1 MLGGIFRQVS
11 RAVVSPGGRS
21 RMLSPLMAFAAV
33 GMATACEPGGGGG
46 GRSGGGSCSAANPF
60 MVDPNLCDPTKA
72 ENVYAFRARDIDGNM
87 VELDKYR
94 GHVMV
99 VVNVASE

>member
-1 MLGGIFRQVS
+1 MFAGVFRQVS
-11 RAVVSPGGRS
+11 RAAVSSAGRPK
-21 RMLSPLMAFAAV
+21 MLSPLIALAAVGV

-46 GRSGGGSCSAANPF
+46 SGSSCSAANRF
-60 MVDPNLCDPTKA
+60 IVDPNLCDPTKA
-72 ENVYAFRARDIDGNM
+72 ENVYAFRANDIDGNM
-87 VELDKYR
+87 VDLERYR

>member
-11 RAVVSPGGRS
+11 RAVASPGGRS
-21 RMLSPLMAFAAV
+21 KMLSPLIAFAAV

-46 GRSGGGSCSAANPF
+46 RSGGSCSAANPF
-60 MVDPNLCDPTKA
+60 IVDPNLCDPTKA

-87 VELDKYR
+87 VELDAYR

>member
-1 MLGGIFRQVS
+1 MSSVAGRPKMLCPLITLAAVS
-11 RAVVSPGGRS
+11 
-21 RMLSPLMAFAAV
+21 V

-46 GRSGGGSCSAANPF
+46 GGSGGSCSAANRF
-60 MVDPNLCDPTKA
+60 IVDPNLCDPTKA
-72 ENVYAFRARDIDGNM
+72 ENVYAFRANDIDGNM
-87 VELDKYR
+87 VDLERYR